1 MTDSLDTR
9 RKRLAFRARHRGTK
23 EMDLLIGGFAER
35 HIADLSGAQLDSLEA
50 LLELP
55 EPLVA
60 CWVTGREAPPPEY
73 DDEVMRLLQ
82 NFKYTAPGC

>member
-1 MTDSLDTR
+1 MAESLETR

-35 HIADLSGAQLDSLEA
+35 HIADLGGAQLDSLEA

-55 EPLVA
+55 EPLIA
-60 CWVTGREAPPPEY
+60 RWVTGQEAPPPEY
-73 DDEVMRLLQ
+73 DDDVMRLLQ
-82 NFKYTAPGC
+82 NFKYSAPGS

>member
-1 MTDSLDTR
+1 MADSLETR

-35 HIADLSGAQLDSLEA
+35 HIAELSGAQLDSLEA

-60 CWVTGREAPPPEY
+60 RWVTGREAPPPER
-73 DDEVMRLLQ
+73 DDDVMRLLR
-82 NFKYTAPGC
+82 NFKYAASGS